1 MKIIFKSFPQAK
13 FPADFFPAEAPEL
26 PAKMHRKTAC
36 SGTSAPRRL
45 PPVRLLPPYALPF
58 PSASSSL
65 IRLLSRRPVPRTAQP
80 AALRSNVDA
89 RFPAPPVPTSMPF
102 PPLPSSPPPPFVS
115 HGHPSPPVFFLS
127 RPPVL
132 PHPLPPRPGHPPPGA
147 QLPRHSFSA
156 REPHPRAPP
165 PASRQENRHGPIPGR
180 HVPEMNPETFILIH
194 APRKPRAPGKGTCPD
209 RRFCIL

>member
-36 SGTSAPRRL
+36 CGTSAPRRL

-58 PSASSSL
+58 PSAFFS
-65 IRLLSRRPVPRTAQP
+65 VA
-80 AALRSNVDA
+80 RS
-89 RFPAPPVPTSMPF
+89 PAPLSPLPYVPTSMPF
-102 PPLPSSPPPPFVS
+102 SPLPSSPPPPFVS

-147 QLPRHSFSA
+147 QLPRPSFSA

-165 PASRQENRHGPIPGR
+165 PAPGRRTTTAPIPGR
-180 HVPEMNPETFILIH
+180 PVPEMNPETFILIH